1 MRTKK
6 GEASEKRKPLLYDC
20 IFITLKF
27 PYKKKNEWCNFE
39 TKRMLCKM
47 SFKQKD
53 RLRHCEVCLY
63 TIKYYLIESIRTS
76 GDRQF
81 RRLTA

>member
-27 PYKKKNEWCNFE
+27 PYKKK
-39 TKRMLCKM
+39 M
-47 SFKQKD
+47 SGAILKQKE
-53 RLRHCEVCLY
+53 CFV
-63 TIKYYLIESIRTS
+63 K
-76 GDRQF
+76 
-81 RRLTA
+81 

>member
-27 PYKKKNEWCNFE
+27 LYKKK
-39 TKRMLCKM
+39 M
-47 SFKQKD
+47 SCAILKQKECFVKCALKQED
-53 RLRHCEVCLY
+53 RLRNGEVCPY